1 MEIIAFAS
9 FVVLVVAW
17 VFAPSRGGVA
27 TIVSRAEDRKAA

>member
-1 MEIIAFAS
+1 MEILAFAS

-27 TIVSRAEDRKAA
+27 TMVSHAEDRKAA

>member
-1 MEIIAFAS
+1 MDIIAFAS

-27 TIVSRAEDRKAA
+27 TIVSHAEDRKAA